1 VPARDRADLVHL
13 PASAVPSEVAAVL
26 DEHGVVVVDQMLD
39 AALLDRFNR
48 ELDPLLAAA
57 SPDHGDAFINPAI
70 AWFFGSRTRHV
81 TGVAGMSPVF
91 GAEVMVHP
99 MFLGVC
105 DAVLG
110 PNCAGYQ
117 LNIAH
122 VLDRGPGSEQQL
134 WHRDELVWVHL
145 PTPHPEVQVA
155 SMIALED
162 FTAANGATRIV
173 PGSHRWPRDRDPAPH
188 EVAVA
193 EMPAG
198 SAAIYLGSTLHAGG
212 GNTTEA
218 TWRRGMHCSFV
229 VGWLR
234 TEENQYL
241 AAPLD
246 AVRDLPRRSL
256 ELLGYGAHD
265 AIASGG
271 GYLGTVELQ
280 DPVELIAMGKL

>member
-1 VPARDRADLVHL
+1 MAEIRRTTAGSTITDVVRILEEDGAVIVEELLEPGVLARCN
-13 PASAVPSEVAAVL
+13 
-26 DEHGVVVVDQMLD
+26 DELEPF
-39 AALLDRFNR
+39 LT
-48 ELDPLLAAA
+48 AAA
-57 SPDHGDAFINPAI
+57 PDHGGAFVNPAI
-70 AWFFGSRTRHV
+70 AHFFGTRTRHV
-81 TGVAGMSPVF
+81 TGVAGKSPAF
-91 GAEVMVHP
+91 AGEVMVHP
-99 MFLGVC
+99 TLLGLC

-110 PNCAGYQ
+110 ENCASYI
-117 LNIAH
+117 LNLAH

-145 PTPHPEVQVA
+145 PSPHREVQVA
-155 SMIALED
+155 TMLALVN
-162 FTAANGATRIV
+162 FTADNGATRLV
-173 PGSHRWPRDRDPAPH
+173 PGSHRWPHDREPTPD

-198 SAAIYLGSTLHAGG
+198 SAVVYLGSTLHAGG
-212 GNTTEA
+212 ANVTNDS
-218 TWRRGMHCSFV
+218 WRRGMHCSYV

-241 AAPLD
+241 ASPLES
-246 AVRDLPRRSL
+246 VRDLPRRSL

-280 DPVELIAMGKL
+280 DPAELLATGRL